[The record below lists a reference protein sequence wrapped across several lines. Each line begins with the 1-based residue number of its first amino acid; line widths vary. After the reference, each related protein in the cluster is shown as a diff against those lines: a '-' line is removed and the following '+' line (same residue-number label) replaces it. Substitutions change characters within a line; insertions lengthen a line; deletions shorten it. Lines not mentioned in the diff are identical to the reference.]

1 MFISQHFFNNGLT
14 ANTRSTYSTD
24 QQQFKAFCQAINAST
39 LPASPATLTLFI
51 THLATKNIFYKT
63 IKVLSLSSTLHA
75 YLSKHIKVY
84 LSAVHHMHIS
94 ASMFSDFSQQLTPR
108 LQLTRKGIQQSQAL
122 SHPSPLESAYQSH
135 DDYCRTSIHNYHS
148 SLTATTAS

>member
-1 MFISQHFFNNGLT
+1 MFIAQHFFNNGLI
-14 ANTRSTYSTD
+14 ANTRSTYSMD
-24 QQQFKAFCQAINAST
+24 QQQFKAFCQAMNTST
-39 LPASPATLTLFI
+39 LPASTATLTLFI

-63 IKVLSLSSTLHA
+63 F
-75 YLSKHIKVY
+75 KVY
-84 LSAVHHMHIS
+84 LSPLHHKHIS

-122 SHPSPLESAYQSH
+122 SHPPPPRICLPITLRLLQNIY
-135 DDYCRTSIHNYHS
+135 IHNYHS